1 MNEKLGSVTSPFE
14 VLFPDFTPPPP
25 LWHEAIE
32 TTSTAR
38 IRGAAHLNRFRIM
51 MNRAPMADVNRQ
63 KKTWQRNL
71 KVADGPLFGV
81 PFHPM
86 EKNVNQPWNELE
98 DLVRL
103 EPMKAV
109 ALAVGAGF
117 VLCLLPLGRLLGF
130 LVKLVFLLFKPAL
143 VILGAVKLVEY
154 ARQRGSG
161 G

>member
-1 MNEKLGSVTSPFE
+1 
-14 VLFPDFTPPPP
+14 
-25 LWHEAIE
+25 
-32 TTSTAR
+32 
-38 IRGAAHLNRFRIM
+38 
-51 MNRAPMADVNRQ
+51 
-63 KKTWQRNL
+63 
-71 KVADGPLFGV
+71 
-81 PFHPM
+81 M

-109 ALAVGAGF
+109 VLAVGAGF